1 MADLSLREIS
11 EKMRDIDFA
20 VLSTRTEGGALAGRP
35 MSNNREVEFDGD
47 SYFFTCDDT
56 RTVGDIQPR
65 SQCRAGLSG
74 QVRDAGAEALLPD
87 ASRAG
92 PSLIQDKAR
101 FAEHWTKDLDPWF
114 KQGIDTPG
122 LTLIKVHAERLHYW
136 DGYDEGELDL
146 SKAKVAQ
153 EG

>member
-1 MADLSLREIS
+1 MADLSLRDIS

-47 SYFFTCDDT
+47 SYFFACDDT
-56 RTVGDIQPR
+56 RTVGDIRRDPNVGLAYQAKSGMLGMKPFFLTVEG
-65 SQCRAGLSG
+65 RA
-74 QVRDAGAEALLPD
+74 
-87 ASRAG
+87 
-92 PSLIQDKAR
+92 SLIQDKAR
-101 FAEHWTKDLDPWF
+101 FAEHWDKSLDGWF

-122 LTLIKVHAERLHYW
+122 LTLIKVQAERLHYW

-146 SKAKVAQ
+146 SKEKLAQ
-153 EG
+153 ES

>member
-1 MADLSLREIS
+1 MADLSLKEIS

-47 SYFFTCDDT
+47 SYFFACDDT
-56 RTVGDIQPR
+56 RTVGDIRRDPNVGLGFQAKSGMLGLKPFFLTVEG
-65 SQCRAGLSG
+65 RA
-74 QVRDAGAEALLPD
+74 E
-87 ASRAG
+87 
-92 PSLIQDKAR
+92 LIKDKGR
-101 FAEHWTKDLDPWF
+101 FAEHWNKDLDAWF

-136 DGYDEGELDL
+136 DGYEEGELDL
-146 SKAKVAQ
+146 TREKAAAQ
-153 EG
+153 A